1 MVLVDSSAWIESLRR
16 HGDLK
21 VKLAI
26 EGLLDVYEALWCTP
40 VRLEVLGGA
49 RQEERQKLG
58 QYFSVIPYRSCGE
71 DDWERA
77 VSLAWSLRDKG
88 LTVPWL
94 DVLIA
99 AIAIHDQI
107 RLYAVDTHFADI
119 AKHSP
124 LMLYRPGYGGSYAPS
139 SLSDLRQAD
148 GKRLERTR
156 AHPDGRV

>member
-16 HGDLK
+16 HGDLR

-26 EGLLDVYEALWCTP
+26 EALLEAYEAQWCTP

-49 RQEERQKLG
+49 RIEERTRLG
-58 QYFSVIPYRSCGE
+58 AHFSVIPYRPCRE

-77 VSLAWSLRDKG
+77 IALAWRLRDKG

-99 AIAIHDQI
+99 TIAIHDEV
-107 RLYAVDTHFADI
+107 RLYAIDAHFEEI
-119 AKHSP
+119 AKHSD
-124 LMLYRPGYGGSYAPS
+124 LQLYRPGYGGSFH
-139 SLSDLRQAD
+139 DL
-148 GKRLERTR
+148 
-156 AHPDGRV
+156 GRD